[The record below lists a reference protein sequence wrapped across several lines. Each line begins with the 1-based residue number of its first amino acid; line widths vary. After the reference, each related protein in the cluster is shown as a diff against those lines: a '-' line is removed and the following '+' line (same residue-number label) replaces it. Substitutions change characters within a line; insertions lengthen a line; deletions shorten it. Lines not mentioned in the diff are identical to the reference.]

1 MSWFSRLA
9 GSVSKSIFS
18 DSGENKFLPQAPT
31 IMAADSKWYN
41 SAQIQRE
48 DVLNRIVKDVREST
62 DLYSCI
68 NVYEIADTIVGNT
81 YLGNYGTYLRELH
94 KDLVEETRECA
105 MELHY
110 ERHKNNMRIFFLI
123 TRLKIQLHSK
133 LKHLRNK
140 KAKMKYAAELVAI
153 NTKPTDTLVKE
164 VEI

>member
-9 GSVSKSIFS
+9 GSVSKSIFPS
-18 DSGENKFLPQAPT
+18 TGENKFLPHAPT
-31 IMAADSKWYN
+31 IMAAGSQWYN
-41 SAQIQRE
+41 SAEIQRE
-48 DVLNRIVKDVREST
+48 DVLNRIVKDVRSST

-68 NVYEIADTIVGNT
+68 NVYEIADTIIGNIH
-81 YLGNYGTYLRELH
+81 LGNYGTYLRELH

>member
-31 IMAADSKWYN
+31 IMAANSKWYN

-48 DVLNRIVKDVREST
+48 DVLNRIVKDVNDST
-62 DLYSCI
+62 DLYPCI
-68 NVYEIADTIVGNT
+68 NVYNIADTIVGNM

-110 ERHKNNMRIFFLI
+110 ERHKYNIKFFFLV
-123 TRLKIQLHSK
+123 TRLKIHLHNK
-133 LKHLRNK
+133 LINMRNK
-140 KAKMKYAAELVAI
+140 KAAI
-153 NTKPTDTLVKE
+153 NDAPKSISH
-164 VEI
+164 EIEL

>member
-18 DSGENKFLPQAPT
+18 DSRENKFLPQAPT

-48 DVLNRIVKDVREST
+48 DVLNRIVKDVRSST

-81 YLGNYGTYLRELH
+81 YLGNYGAYLRELH
-94 KDLVEETRECA
+94 KDLVEETRECV

-123 TRLKIQLHSK
+123 TRLKIRLHSK
-133 LKHLRNK
+133 LMRLRKK
-140 KAKMKYAAELVAI
+140 KAEVIDGDSQSKEILAE
-153 NTKPTDTLVKE
+153 E
-164 VEI
+164 VEL